1 MKRKLILPF
10 ILILCFASQLV
21 LAQQNYS
28 LVIEGFDWGPA
39 VNKVVLAKGENEL
52 STDPSDYVVQV
63 TRTYEQAEQPIQPA
77 SGKRMVISA
86 YPSDAEG
93 NRVKN
98 GPYVTLNLQV
108 GPSLSLGSPFQYL
121 GRNVWVDYKLSIT
134 NTQTLEVW
142 NREADRVMPLIDE
155 FDLTGRFTHDSIDL
169 TYASFSPKKTKEKK
183 PLIIWLHGGG
193 EGGTDTTVP
202 LLANRAANYA
212 SDEIQDYFGG
222 AYVLVPQTP
231 TFWMNNG
238 TGYTRGDVDDIYFV
252 ALKALIDDYVAKH
265 PDIDTNRIYVG
276 GCSNGGYMSLK
287 LILEYPDYFAA
298 GYISAL
304 AYSGEFFSAEQAKSI
319 RQMPIWFVHAKDDF
333 TTRADQTVIPIY
345 EKLMNS
351 GAKDVHF
358 SLYDHVVDITGVFG
372 GEDYH
377 YPGHFSWIYSHAN
390 KAQRDYDGSPVMVD
404 GQPVTIMQWL
414 ALQRR

>member
-1 MKRKLILPF
+1 
-10 ILILCFASQLV
+10 
-21 LAQQNYS
+21 
-28 LVIEGFDWGPA
+28 
-39 VNKVVLAKGENEL
+39 
-52 STDPSDYVVQV
+52 
-63 TRTYEQAEQPIQPA
+63 
-77 SGKRMVISA
+77 
-86 YPSDAEG
+86 
-93 NRVKN
+93 
-98 GPYVTLNLQV
+98 
-108 GPSLSLGSPFQYL
+108 
-121 GRNVWVDYKLSIT
+121 
-134 NTQTLEVW
+134 
-142 NREADRVMPLIDE
+142 
-155 FDLTGRFTHDSIDL
+155 
-169 TYASFSPKKTKEKK
+169 
-183 PLIIWLHGGG
+183 
-193 EGGTDTTVP
+193 
-202 LLANRAANYA
+202 
-212 SDEIQDYFGG
+212 
-222 AYVLVPQTP
+222 
-231 TFWMNNG
+231 
-238 TGYTRGDVDDIYFV
+238 
-252 ALKALIDDYVAKH
+252 
-265 PDIDTNRIYVG
+265 
-276 GCSNGGYMSLK
+276 MSLK

-390 KAQRDYDGSPVMVD
+390 KAQRNYDGSPVMVD